1 MLAIYIGVQMFM
13 MTYRYLDGVKN
24 GKVIK
29 KKKAYGLV
37 VDSYIVQL
45 KNDPRH

>member
-29 KKKAYGLV
+29 KKGIRVGGGFVHRTA
-37 VDSYIVQL
+37 
-45 KNDPRH
+45 

>member
-1 MLAIYIGVQMFM
+1 MLAIYIGVQTFM
-13 MTYRYLDGVKN
+13 MTYDDGVKN

>member
-1 MLAIYIGVQMFM
+1 MLAIYIGVQTFM
-13 MTYRYLDGVKN
+13 ITYRYLDGVKN
-24 GKVIK
+24 GKVI